1 MRRYIRQMMLN
12 MEVPSKRKR
21 GRPQRKFRDV
31 VKEDM
36 RRVDVTEEDA
46 GS

>member
-36 RRVDVTEEDA
+36 CQWRMLGVRVR
-46 GS
+46 